1 MEIQLKET
9 DGLRKNLE
17 AALAG
22 SAKSTNAEGWYT
34 RLDAFLTEVQ
44 AAIPSKLKDRAF

>member
-44 AAIPSKLKDRAF
+44 AAIPSKLKIVLF